1 MCICESNLRW
11 QGQECPNAVFF
22 VCFFRVHTVIVRNVI
37 RWLGILRLMGKLQ
50 HEIAQT
56 LGSHAT
62 FDDPAC
68 NTDKVTNSCIK
79 LDKRAHRHT
88 PDLATQEPSASGVG
102 TRGALTAPRPCCGY
116 GYCVL
121 TWQAPALKC
130 RLGVACGGVAEFSAC
145 AICCS
150 IYFQVS
156 R

>member
-1 MCICESNLRW
+1 MSRTF
-11 QGQECPNAVFF
+11 GGKGKNARTLCFLFIFFGFTQSLFGMSSDGWVFF
-22 VCFFRVHTVIVRNVI
+22 GSWASYNMRLLKPLAVMQ
-37 RWLGILRLMGKLQ
+37 RLMIL
-50 HEIAQT
+50 HVTQT
-56 LGSHAT
+56 KYQFLH
-62 FDDPAC
+62 
-68 NTDKVTNSCIK
+68 
-79 LDKRAHRHT
+79 KRAHRHT